1 MTEVAPEFFIVNV
14 ANGHPG
20 HDNDFNILK
29 SYDFPV
35 KNRASTP
42 ATPGDFSG
50 YLRKYSSDPTE
61 KIFANFQLLVY
72 LAELMD
78 IDTALTC
85 AQCSAIE
92 APLDPALME
101 LFKAM

>member
-35 KNRASTP
+35 KNRA
-42 ATPGDFSG
+42 
-50 YLRKYSSDPTE
+50 
-61 KIFANFQLLVY
+61 
-72 LAELMD
+72 
-78 IDTALTC
+78 
-85 AQCSAIE
+85 
-92 APLDPALME
+92 
-101 LFKAM
+101 